1 MEACTGRAD
10 SRAETRQYFMELLC
24 KADKVFPFSI
34 IGVIK
39 VRKDGQNRSERFR
52 FL

>member
-34 IGVIK
+34 IGVIEEK
-39 VRKDGQNRSERFR
+39 IKTDETLNN
-52 FL
+52 